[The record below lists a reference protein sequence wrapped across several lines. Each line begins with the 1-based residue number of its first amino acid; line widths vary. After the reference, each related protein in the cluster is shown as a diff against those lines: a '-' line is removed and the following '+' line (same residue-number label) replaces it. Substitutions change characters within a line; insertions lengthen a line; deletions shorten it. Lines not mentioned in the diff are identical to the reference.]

1 MIKRLTMLGAL
12 LALFMSLT
20 AFQAF
25 AQNKS
30 DGERT
35 RSNDRTT
42 SDTAATKRTFT
53 HHTATVNGVR
63 LHYVMGGKGEPVV
76 LLHGWPTTWYE
87 WRRIMPALA
96 ERYTV
101 IAPDTRGLGDSSRPI
116 NGYDKRTLAE
126 DIYGLVQQLG
136 FKQINLVGHD
146 LGGQIAYAYANE
158 HPENVRRLAILD
170 VPIPGLA
177 GWDEIRNW
185 HFPFHA
191 ARDIPEAL
199 VEGKERMYI
208 THFYTAF
215 AYNPTAF
222 TKEDIDEYARTYSA
236 PGAMRAGFEYYRAFP
251 EDVRQN
257 REYAKR
263 KLTMP
268 VLALGGASATGTLP
282 LRQLREVATNV
293 RGGVMERCGH
303 WLATECPDR
312 LTQQLLTFF
321 SEKQTRQSLTNSD
334 STSNLETQQ
343 PKDRSRN

>member
-1 MIKRLTMLGAL
+1 MMKQLTL
-12 LALFMSLT
+12 LSFSLAILVNIT
-20 AFQAF
+20 TSHAF
-25 AQNKS
+25 AQNKL
-30 DGERT
+30 DGEKM
-35 RSNDRTT
+35 RSSDRTT
-42 SDTAATKRTFT
+42 SDTVAFDRTFT

-96 ERYTV
+96 SRYTV
-101 IAPDTRGLGDSSRPI
+101 IAPDTRGLGDSSRPTG
-116 NGYDKRTLAE
+116 GYDKRTLAS

-146 LGGQIAYAYANE
+146 LGGQIAYAYANA
-158 HPENVRRLAILD
+158 HPENVRRLVILD

-199 VEGKERMYI
+199 VQGKERMYI

-215 AYNPTAF
+215 AYNPAAF
-222 TKEDIDEYARTYSA
+222 TEEDIDEYTRTYSA

-257 REYAKR
+257 REYAKT
-263 KLTMP
+263 KLKMP
-268 VLALGGASATGTLP
+268 VLALGGASATNTLP
-282 LRQLREVATNV
+282 LRQMREVSSDV
-293 RGGVMERCGH
+293 RGGVMEGCGH
-303 WLATECPDR
+303 WLATECPDELTRR
-312 LTQQLLTFF
+312 LLAFF
-321 SEKQTRQSLTNSD
+321 AEEQRKHMN
-334 STSNLETQQ
+334 
-343 PKDRSRN
+343 K